1 MRNHP
6 EEYIIENTNFS
17 QLNLEVLSTH
27 AGGVKPVT
35 RFDFIELVPPYINL
49 NHGLFVASN
58 SLLEFNEVRVVQLDS
73 SIIVSCGCLAKK
85 DRLCLHQLQVLS
97 QIIELPYFRIFFDSI
112 LRRKKTIEIAKDY
125 GIENEANLD
134 DYFDLEYHQK
144 NVRIKPKSKE
154 LLLFNEGNQKLII
167 EQLFHNDK
175 QEKLSNDANYK
186 HTKTI
191 LIFRKH
197 KYYDHLNIELY
208 EGEINK
214 EGKIKNPLQ
223 NVDPLKKVWETEHI
237 EEAKFYAAVA
247 KYQNNFTVTKTEI
260 ELSGMKLIVGNP
272 LKLAVFMHDSAI
284 SENITATS
292 ILPIQLLNAPM
303 EVKIFVAKKE
313 PFYEI
318 TGELVINDL
327 PIPLKMVEV
336 KHQYFVHHI
345 NSLYLIS
352 KQNLLNVLAFFKS
365 NNPKILIHSN
375 KFEAFRKQI
384 LSPLESLVQINYSFI
399 KPATIKQIK
408 EQGFDQSKEKLIYLS
423 DQDNYVSITPVVRYG
438 NVEIPVFTRKQ
449 ITDIDPNGNEF
460 KVERD
465 NELEIQFTAVLM
477 RMHPEFEEQLY
488 EAEYFYLHKD
498 KFLNENWF
506 LQSFE
511 EWRKQDITILGFNE
525 LKNNKR
531 NAYAVK
537 IGIELESGIDWF
549 NTKLTLKYDK
559 QVVSMK
565 QLHKSIRTKSKFVQL
580 DDGTVGLLPEEW
592 IKKFERF
599 FMEGELVDECIQ
611 IPKNNFNSI
620 EALFEIEQ
628 INDSIKKEISFYK
641 DKLNNHTKIA
651 EVPVPAGL
659 NGSLRDY
666 QKQGLNWLNF
676 LDEYNFGACLADD
689 MGLGK
694 TIQILAFLLLQKQKH
709 PGISNL
715 IVVPTSLLFNWQA
728 EAKKF
733 APSLN
738 LFTYY
743 GLNRIKNTEEFN
755 SHDIILTTYGMMLSD
770 IKYFKGH
777 HFNYVFLDESQ
788 AIKNPESQRYKAAR
802 MLHSRNKVIL
812 TGTPIENNTYDLF
825 GQLSFACPGLLGNK
839 QNFTDLFA
847 MPIDKFKSGKRARE
861 LQEKIQPFV
870 LRRTKKQVAKE
881 LPEKTEMV
889 IYCEMGMEQRKVYDL
904 HEKDLRDYLAG
915 KSDDEVAK
923 SSMHVLT
930 GITKLRQICNATSLL
945 KDESVYGNHSA
956 KIEVLMEQIENNSP
970 HHKILVFSQFVS
982 MLDLIKKELD
992 TKNIAYEYLTGQTKN
1007 REARVNSFQNNAAI
1021 RVFLISLKA
1030 GGVGLN
1036 LTEADYIYL
1045 VDPWWNPAVENQ
1057 AIDRSYRIGQKKNV
1071 IAVRLITPGTLEE
1084 KIQQLQSSKTDLV
1097 NDLIKTD
1104 SSILKSISK
1113 DNLLQMFQHHT

>member
-1 MRNHP
+1 
-6 EEYIIENTNFS
+6 
-17 QLNLEVLSTH
+17 
-27 AGGVKPVT
+27 
-35 RFDFIELVPPYINL
+35 
-49 NHGLFVASN
+49 
-58 SLLEFNEVRVVQLDS
+58 
-73 SIIVSCGCLAKK
+73 
-85 DRLCLHQLQVLS
+85 VLS
-97 QIIELPYFRIFFDSI
+97 QIIELPYFRIFFDPL

-134 DYFDLEYHQK
+134 DYFDIEYHQK
-144 NVRIKPKSKE
+144 NIRFKPKSKE
-154 LLLFNEGNQKLII
+154 LLLFNEGNQKLIR
-167 EQLFHNDK
+167 EQLFHKDK
-175 QEKLSNDANYK
+175 QETLSNDDIYK

-191 LIFRKH
+191 LVFRKH
-197 KYYDHLNIELY
+197 KYYDQLNIELF
-208 EGEINK
+208 EGEISK

-223 NVDPLKKVWETEHI
+223 NVDTLKKVWETDHI
-237 EEAKFYAAVA
+237 EVAKFYAAVA

-260 ELSGMKLIVGNP
+260 ELNGLKLIVGNP
-272 LKLAVFMHDSAI
+272 LELEVFLHDANI
-284 SENITATS
+284 SENVTANS
-292 ILPIQLLNAPM
+292 INQIELKKAPM
-303 EVKIFVAKKE
+303 EVKIHVAKKE

-318 TGELVINDL
+318 TGELLINDL

-336 KHQYFVHHI
+336 RYQYFVHHLNI
-345 NSLYLIS
+345 LYLIS
-352 KQNLLNVLAFFKS
+352 QQSLLNILVFFKF
-365 NNPKILIHSN
+365 NNPKILIHAN
-375 KFEAFRKQI
+375 KFEAFRKQV
-384 LSPLESLVQINYSFI
+384 LSPLESMVQINYSFI
-399 KPATIKQIK
+399 KPATNKQIK

-465 NELEIQFTAVLM
+465 NDLEIQFTAVLM

-498 KFLNENWF
+498 KFLNEDWF
-506 LQSFE
+506 LHAFD
-511 EWRKQDITILGFNE
+511 EWRKQNITILGFNE
-525 LKNNKR
+525 IKNNKR

-537 IGIELESGIDWF
+537 IGIELESGINWF

-580 DDGTVGLLPEEW
+580 DDGTLGLLPAEW
-592 IKKFERF
+592 LKKFERF
-599 FMEGELVDECIQ
+599 FMEGELVGEYIH
-611 IPKNNFNSI
+611 IPKNNFNCI
-620 EALFEIEQ
+620 DELFEIDQ

-641 DKLNNHTKIA
+641 DKLHNHTKIA
-651 EVPVPAGL
+651 EVLVPAEL
-659 NGSLRDY
+659 KGSLRDY

-709 PGISNL
+709 PGKSNL

-743 GLNRIKNTEEFN
+743 GLNRIKNTDEFN
-755 SHDIILTTYGMMLSD
+755 THDIILTTYGMMLSD
-770 IKYFKGH
+770 IRYFKGH
-777 HFNYVFLDESQ
+777 HFNYIFLDESQ
-788 AIKNPESQRYKAAR
+788 AIKNPESRRYKAAR

-825 GQLSFACPGLLGNK
+825 GQLSFACPGLLGSK

-889 IYCEMGMEQRKVYDL
+889 IYCEMGLEQRKVYDL

-923 SSMHVLT
+923 SSIHVLT

-956 KIEVLMEQIENNSP
+956 KIEVLMEQIENKSP
-970 HHKILVFSQFVS
+970 NHKILVFSQFVS
-982 MLDLIKKELD
+982 MLDLIKKELE

-1071 IAVRLITPGTLEE
+1071 IAVRLITPCTLEE